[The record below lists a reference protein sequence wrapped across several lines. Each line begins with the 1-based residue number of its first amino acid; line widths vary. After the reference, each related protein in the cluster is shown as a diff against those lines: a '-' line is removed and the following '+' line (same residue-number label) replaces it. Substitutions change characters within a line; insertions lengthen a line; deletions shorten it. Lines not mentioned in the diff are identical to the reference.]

1 MAALFYSLL
10 ETAKLCEVEPK
21 AYLRSA
27 AVAAIRE
34 PGRAFLPAEL
44 KKNTLQ

>member
-1 MAALFYSLL
+1 VAALFYSLL
-10 ETAKLCEVEPK
+10 ETAKLCQVEPK

-27 AVAAIRE
+27 AMAAIRE
-34 PGRAFLPAEL
+34 PGRVFLPAEL